1 LFNTHM
7 HCARN
12 NVQNYNVPL
21 SNDIIFFNFDG
32 LVMIPRSQTLTFKK
46 RDGQKTS
53 IFLAAGGVRSPSPT
67 TVAMVTDEVH
77 TTFTSLCLFGIRSTV

>member
-1 LFNTHM
+1 
-7 HCARN
+7 
-12 NVQNYNVPL
+12 
-21 SNDIIFFNFDG
+21 
-32 LVMIPRSQTLTFKK
+32 MIPRSQTLTFKK

-77 TTFTSLCLFGIRSTV
+77 TTFTSLCLFGIRSTVWIEVYYTLAVKRPNSSIS